1 MVVLDSCN
9 SSCIQNLLP
18 LLRFCTPVLDSC
30 NSSCIQNRVRVRQ
43 AEYPV
48 LDSCNSSCIQN
59 PRPHTF
65 NYMDVLDSC
74 NSSCIQNAAGGA
86 ISCYPARGETGN
98 VVLDP
103 GSGALSALMR
113 CVDVAD
119 VDAFALSYVPGRNAL
134 PRSLLRHARGLHSL
148 LRPRVLITKHT
159 VLTAGQGKFS
169 LPGCSYA
176 RSCCLA
182 RGYSDH
188 SA

>member
-1 MVVLDSCN
+1 MTNGLS
-9 SSCIQNLLP
+9 I
-18 LLRFCTPVLDSC
+18 
-30 NSSCIQNRVRVRQ
+30 
-43 AEYPV
+43 V

-59 PRPHTF
+59 PTPRSETPRT
-65 NYMDVLDSC
+65 VLDSC
-74 NSSCIQNAAGGA
+74 NSSCIQKAAGGA
-86 ISCYPARGETGN
+86 TSCYPARGETGN

-119 VDAFALSYVPGRNAL
+119 VDAFALSYVPGRNTL
-134 PRSLLRHARGLHSL
+134 PRSSPRHARGLHPL
-148 LRPRVLITKHT
+148 LRPRGLITKHT

-176 RSCCLA
+176 RSCCFM